1 MTLEEIKDLVNKRV
15 VTDVTFIEQ
24 YMKDNKLASTT
35 YDELASLGII
45 SHIVKDGSSLSEQT
59 EQVETPV
66 NTPVKELVTT
76 TEEDEEPTPTE
87 THTEE
92 PVTTTEED
100 EEEIVVDEGEEDEE

>member
-59 EQVETPV
+59 GQVDTPV
-66 NTPVKELVTT
+66 DTPTEEPVDTP
-76 TEEDEEPTPTE
+76 TEEDEKP
-87 THTEE
+87 TEE
-92 PVTTTEED
+92 PVDTPTEED
-100 EEEIVVDEGEEDEE
+100 EEEIVVDEGEEEE